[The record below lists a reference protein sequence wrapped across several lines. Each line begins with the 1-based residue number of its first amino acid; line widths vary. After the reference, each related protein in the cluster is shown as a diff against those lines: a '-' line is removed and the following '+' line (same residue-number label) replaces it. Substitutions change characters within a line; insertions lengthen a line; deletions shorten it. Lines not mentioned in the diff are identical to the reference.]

1 MFLGHG
7 RGSSWDR
14 VPTLWLAEIG
24 EELFLRDRAAVRQT
38 FHEDVTACNDAS
50 ALDLRKAVAAMF
62 PTKTDKARDELQG
75 RERTLSQRERALLL
89 MADGRRSLTD
99 FSPLFA
105 SRTEAEQAIQALM
118 RKGYLQDAQAAAQP
132 PAPALA
138 ADPIRLATSAD
149 AFDGKRSLA
158 TTRMFLF
165 DICERMFVRRDPK
178 FALQMRD
185 ALREARDR
193 GAMLTIAALMLTEV
207 EKTAGAERA
216 ESLRERIDRLL
227 PPAETVH

>member
-1 MFLGHG
+1 MLQPSIPESCG
-7 RGSSWDR
+7 
-14 VPTLWLAEIG
+14 
-24 EELFLRDRAAVRQT
+24 
-38 FHEDVTACNDAS
+38 
-50 ALDLRKAVAAMF
+50 AMF

-75 RERTLSQRERALLL
+75 RQRTLSQRERALLL

-118 RKGYLQDAQAAAQP
+118 RQGYLQDAQAVAAAAAQAVAPP
-132 PAPALA
+132 PAPVPA

-149 AFDGKRSLA
+149 NFDGKRSLA

-165 DICERMFVRRDPK
+165 DICERMFVRRDPR

-193 GAMLTIAALMLTEV
+193 GAMLSIAALMLTEV
-207 EKTAGAERA
+207 EKAAGAERA

>member
-1 MFLGHG
+1 MLQPSIPESCG
-7 RGSSWDR
+7 
-14 VPTLWLAEIG
+14 
-24 EELFLRDRAAVRQT
+24 
-38 FHEDVTACNDAS
+38 
-50 ALDLRKAVAAMF
+50 AMF

-75 RERTLSQRERALLL
+75 RQRTLSQRERALLL

-118 RKGYLQDAQAAAQP
+118 RQGYLQDAQAVAAAAAQAVAPP
-132 PAPALA
+132 PAPVPA

-149 AFDGKRSLA
+149 NFDGKRSLA

-165 DICERMFVRRDPK
+165 DICERMFVRRDPR

-207 EKTAGAERA
+207 EKAAGAERA

-227 PPAETVH
+227 PPAEVIH

>member
-1 MFLGHG
+1 
-7 RGSSWDR
+7 
-14 VPTLWLAEIG
+14 
-24 EELFLRDRAAVRQT
+24 
-38 FHEDVTACNDAS
+38 
-50 ALDLRKAVAAMF
+50 MF

-75 RERTLSQRERALLL
+75 GQRTLSQRERALLL

-99 FSPLFA
+99 FSPLF
-105 SRTEAEQAIQALM
+105 STRDEADQALQALVQ
-118 RKGYLQDAQAAAQP
+118 RGYLQDPQAVAAAAAAAQAAQ
-132 PAPALA
+132 APAIPA
-138 ADPIRLATSAD
+138 ADPIQLSTSAD
-149 AFDGKRSLA
+149 NFDGKRSLA

-193 GAMLTIAALMLTEV
+193 EAMMTIAALMLSEI
-207 EKTAGAERA
+207 EKAAGPERA

-227 PPAETVH
+227 PPAEIVH

>member
-1 MFLGHG
+1 
-7 RGSSWDR
+7 
-14 VPTLWLAEIG
+14 
-24 EELFLRDRAAVRQT
+24 
-38 FHEDVTACNDAS
+38 
-50 ALDLRKAVAAMF
+50 MF

-75 RERTLSQRERALLL
+75 GQRTLSQRERALLL

-105 SRTEAEQAIQALM
+105 NRTEAERAIQALM
-118 RKGYLQDAQAAAQP
+118 SRGYLQDAQAVAA
-132 PAPALA
+132 AAALPTPMPVPA
-138 ADPIRLATSAD
+138 ADPIRIATSAD
-149 AFDGKRSLA
+149 TFDGKRSLA

-193 GAMLTIAALMLTEV
+193 EAMLTIAALMLSEI

-216 ESLRERIDRLL
+216 ESLRERIERLL
-227 PPAETVH
+227 PPAEVVH

>member
-1 MFLGHG
+1 
-7 RGSSWDR
+7 
-14 VPTLWLAEIG
+14 
-24 EELFLRDRAAVRQT
+24 
-38 FHEDVTACNDAS
+38 
-50 ALDLRKAVAAMF
+50 MF

-75 RERTLSQRERALLL
+75 GQRTLSQRERALLL

-99 FSPLFA
+99 FSALFPD
-105 SRTEAEQAIQALM
+105 RREAELAIQALVQ
-118 RKGYLQDAQAAAQP
+118 RGYLQNPQAAGA
-132 PAPALA
+132 PAPAQPA
-138 ADPIRLATSAD
+138 PIPADEPIRLPTSAD
-149 AFDGKRSLA
+149 TFDGKRSLA

-193 GAMLTIAALMLTEV
+193 EAMLTIAALMLTEI
-207 EKTAGAERA
+207 EKTAGVERA

-227 PPAETVH
+227 PPAEIVH

>member
-1 MFLGHG
+1 MKM
-7 RGSSWDR
+7 S
-14 VPTLWLAEIG
+14 PLATMLQPSIPKSCG
-24 EELFLRDRAAVRQT
+24 
-38 FHEDVTACNDAS
+38 
-50 ALDLRKAVAAMF
+50 AMF

-75 RERTLSQRERALLL
+75 RQRTLSQRERALLL

-118 RKGYLQDAQAAAQP
+118 RQGYLQDAQPVAAAAAQAAAQP
-132 PAPALA
+132 PAPVPA
-138 ADPIRLATSAD
+138 ADPIQLATSAD
-149 AFDGKRSLA
+149 NFDGKRSLA

>member
-1 MFLGHG
+1 
-7 RGSSWDR
+7 
-14 VPTLWLAEIG
+14 
-24 EELFLRDRAAVRQT
+24 
-38 FHEDVTACNDAS
+38 
-50 ALDLRKAVAAMF
+50 MF

-75 RERTLSQRERALLL
+75 GQRTLSQRERALLL

-99 FSPLFA
+99 FSPLFTN
-105 SRTEAEQAIQALM
+105 RGEAEQAVHALVQ
-118 RKGYLQDAQAAAQP
+118 RGYLQDPQAAASQAAP
-132 PAPALA
+132 PAAPTPLPAA
-138 ADPIRLATSAD
+138 EPIRLTATAD
-149 AFDGKRSLA
+149 NFDGKRSLA

-193 GAMLTIAALMLTEV
+193 EAMLTIAALMLSEI
-207 EKTAGAERA
+207 EKSAGPERA

-227 PPAETVH
+227 PPAEVVH

>member
-1 MFLGHG
+1 
-7 RGSSWDR
+7 
-14 VPTLWLAEIG
+14 
-24 EELFLRDRAAVRQT
+24 
-38 FHEDVTACNDAS
+38 
-50 ALDLRKAVAAMF
+50 MF

-75 RERTLSQRERALLL
+75 RQRTLSQRERALLL

-105 SRTEAEQAIQALM
+105 SRTEAEQAIQALV
-118 RKGYLQDAQAAAQP
+118 RKGYLQDTSPAAAKPAVAAAPAQ
-132 PAPALA
+132 PAPTPT
-138 ADPIRLATSAD
+138 ADPIQISSSAD
-149 AFDGKRSLA
+149 NFDGKRSLA

-193 GAMLTIAALMLTEV
+193 QAMLTIAALMLSEI
-207 EKTAGAERA
+207 EKTAGPDRA

>member
-1 MFLGHG
+1 MKM
-7 RGSSWDR
+7 S
-14 VPTLWLAEIG
+14 PLATMLQPSIPESCG
-24 EELFLRDRAAVRQT
+24 
-38 FHEDVTACNDAS
+38 
-50 ALDLRKAVAAMF
+50 AMF

-75 RERTLSQRERALLL
+75 GQRTLSQRERALLL

-105 SRTEAEQAIQALM
+105 SRDEAEQTLRALM
-118 RKGYLQDAQAAAQP
+118 NRGYLHDAQAAAP
-132 PAPALA
+132 GAAVPGPSYSTPPTPPTHPAPASE
-138 ADPIRLATSAD
+138 PIRVATSTD
-149 AFDGKRSLA
+149 NFDGTRSLA

-193 GAMLTIAALMLTEV
+193 DAMLTIAALMLNEV

-216 ESLRERIDRLL
+216 ESLRERIERLL
-227 PPAETVH
+227 PPSSETVH

>member
-1 MFLGHG
+1 MLQPSIPESCG
-7 RGSSWDR
+7 
-14 VPTLWLAEIG
+14 
-24 EELFLRDRAAVRQT
+24 
-38 FHEDVTACNDAS
+38 
-50 ALDLRKAVAAMF
+50 AMF

-75 RERTLSQRERALLL
+75 GQRTLSQRERALLL

-105 SRTEAEQAIQALM
+105 SRDEAEQTLRALM
-118 RKGYLQDAQAAAQP
+118 NRGYLHDAQAAAPGAAVSSPSQP
-132 PAPALA
+132 VQPALA
-138 ADPIRLATSAD
+138 AEPIRVATSTD
-149 AFDGKRSLA
+149 NFDGKRSLA

-193 GAMLTIAALMLTEV
+193 DAMLTIAALMLTEV
-207 EKTAGAERA
+207 EKSAGAERA
-216 ESLRERIDRLL
+216 ESLRERIERLL
-227 PPAETVH
+227 PPSSETVH

>member
-1 MFLGHG
+1 
-7 RGSSWDR
+7 
-14 VPTLWLAEIG
+14 
-24 EELFLRDRAAVRQT
+24 
-38 FHEDVTACNDAS
+38 
-50 ALDLRKAVAAMF
+50 MF

-75 RERTLSQRERALLL
+75 GQRTLSQRERALLL

-105 SRTEAEQAIQALM
+105 NRIEAEQAIQALM
-118 RKGYLQDAQAAAQP
+118 NRGYLQDAQAMAAAAAVP
-132 PAPALA
+132 TPMPVPAV
-138 ADPIRLATSAD
+138 DPIRIATSAD
-149 AFDGKRSLA
+149 TFDGKRSLA

-193 GAMLTIAALMLTEV
+193 EAMLTIAALMLSEI

-216 ESLRERIDRLL
+216 ESLRERIERLL
-227 PPAETVH
+227 PPAELVH

>member
-1 MFLGHG
+1 
-7 RGSSWDR
+7 
-14 VPTLWLAEIG
+14 
-24 EELFLRDRAAVRQT
+24 
-38 FHEDVTACNDAS
+38 
-50 ALDLRKAVAAMF
+50 MF

-75 RERTLSQRERALLL
+75 GQRTLSQRERALLL

-105 SRTEAEQAIQALM
+105 NRIEAEQAIQALVS
-118 RKGYLQDAQAAAQP
+118 KGYLQDARPVATPVAAQP
-132 PAPALA
+132 VQPSAVAATAPPEPVPTANPIQLTTT
-138 ADPIRLATSAD
+138 ADN
-149 AFDGKRSLA
+149 FDGKRSLA

-165 DICERMFVRRDPK
+165 DMCERMFVRRDPK

-193 GAMLTIAALMLTEV
+193 EAMLTIAALMLSEI
-207 EKTAGAERA
+207 EKTAGVERA

-227 PPAETVH
+227 PPAEIVH

>member
-1 MFLGHG
+1 
-7 RGSSWDR
+7 
-14 VPTLWLAEIG
+14 
-24 EELFLRDRAAVRQT
+24 
-38 FHEDVTACNDAS
+38 
-50 ALDLRKAVAAMF
+50 MF

-75 RERTLSQRERALLL
+75 GQRTLSQRERALLL

-105 SRTEAEQAIQALM
+105 SRGDAEQALM
-118 RKGYLQDAQAAAQP
+118 TLVERGYLHDPRTVAVVEAVEAAAPEPQ
-132 PAPALA
+132 PAPAA
-138 ADPIRLATSAD
+138 APVPVSTAAD

-165 DICERMFVRRDPK
+165 DICERMFVRRDPH

-193 GAMLTIAALMLTEV
+193 EAMLTIAALMLTEV

-216 ESLRERIDRLL
+216 ESLRERIERLL
-227 PPAETVH
+227 PPAEVMH

>member
-1 MFLGHG
+1 
-7 RGSSWDR
+7 
-14 VPTLWLAEIG
+14 
-24 EELFLRDRAAVRQT
+24 
-38 FHEDVTACNDAS
+38 
-50 ALDLRKAVAAMF
+50 MF

-75 RERTLSQRERALLL
+75 GQRTLTQRERALLL

-105 SRTEAEQAIQALM
+105 NRTEAEQAIQALVL
-118 RKGYLQDAQAAAQP
+118 KGYLQDAQAVAAAKVQAAAAP
-132 PAPALA
+132 PTPMPA

-149 AFDGKRSLA
+149 GFDGKRSLA

>member
-1 MFLGHG
+1 
-7 RGSSWDR
+7 
-14 VPTLWLAEIG
+14 
-24 EELFLRDRAAVRQT
+24 
-38 FHEDVTACNDAS
+38 
-50 ALDLRKAVAAMF
+50 MF
-62 PTKTDKARDELQG
+62 PTKTDKARNELQG
-75 RERTLSQRERALLL
+75 GQRTLTQRERALLL

-99 FSPLFA
+99 FSPLFPN
-105 SRTEAEQAIQALM
+105 RDEAERTIQALID
-118 RKGYLQDAQAAAQP
+118 KGYLQGTKAAAAEAEP
-132 PAPALA
+132 PAQPAPSPIPA
-138 ADPIRLATSAD
+138 AEPIQVATSAD
-149 AFDGKRSLA
+149 TFDGKRSLA

-193 GAMLTIAALMLTEV
+193 NAMLTIAALMLTEI

-227 PPAETVH
+227 PPAEVIH

>member
-1 MFLGHG
+1 
-7 RGSSWDR
+7 
-14 VPTLWLAEIG
+14 
-24 EELFLRDRAAVRQT
+24 
-38 FHEDVTACNDAS
+38 
-50 ALDLRKAVAAMF
+50 MF

-75 RERTLSQRERALLL
+75 GQRTLSQRERALLL

-105 SRTEAEQAIQALM
+105 NRGEAELAIQGLID
-118 RKGYLQDAQAAAQP
+118 KGYLQPLKAASATPPAAAAP
-132 PAPALA
+132 SAPAPIPA
-138 ADPIRLATSAD
+138 AEPISVATSAD
-149 AFDGKRSLA
+149 TFDGKRSLA

-193 GAMLTIAALMLTEV
+193 QAMLTIAALMLTEI
-207 EKTAGAERA
+207 EKTAGPERA

-227 PPAETVH
+227 PPAEIVH